1 MNEES
6 AELINDVVDLTADYT
21 FARYPDVAEHIPHE
35 EYDADVTRVKVEKAR
50 RIFEVIKERYKA
62 LEDER

>member
-21 FARYPDVAEHIPHE
+21 FARHLDVAEHIPYE
-35 EYDADVTRVKVEKAR
+35 EYDEDIARSKVEKAR
-50 RIFEVIKERYKA
+50 RIFEVLKDRYKA